1 MRQLILCCMQDI
13 ALEFPSKQALRSHPA
28 MSSAEQQEREFAPR
42 LDIYWRALALY
53 TLALLGYGFV
63 RSGLRNEVAIPLSDP
78 LALLLLLFA
87 LWALLAL
94 VWTWY
99 VQPRVGL
106 GADYVRIRN
115 RFRERVI
122 PAQEIRRIVLPRRY
136 GWGRLVRIYLR
147 GRRRV
152 LLLRP
157 AAYAEGRELLQ
168 GLARLQRRLQ

>member
-1 MRQLILCCMQDI
+1 
-13 ALEFPSKQALRSHPA
+13 
-28 MSSAEQQEREFAPR
+28 MSPAEQQERVFTPR
-42 LDIYWRALALY
+42 LHIYWRALALY
-53 TLALLGYGFV
+53 ALALLAYGFV
-63 RSGLRNEVAIPLSDP
+63 RSGLRNEVTVPLSDP
-78 LALLLLLFA
+78 LALLLLVFA
-87 LWALLAL
+87 LWALCAL

-99 VQPRVGL
+99 VQPRVAL
-106 GADYVRIRN
+106 GADYLRIGN

-122 PAQEIRRIVLPRRY
+122 SARDIRRIVLPRRY

-168 GLARLQRRLQ
+168 ALARLQRQLQ